1 MTLQSTVNDKQAFG
15 NIGAFYDDSPRRVA
29 PYVLDAACPV
39 GNACTLVALAEG
51 HCTKGGSGAFG
62 GILVN
67 GHEYVKE
74 GLAASLDVPAGTN
87 VQLCT
92 MGHVVV
98 KTTTAASVGYVAA
111 FNDTTGAIEAYAA
124 SGSVPSG
131 STLIPNAKFVFVSAA
146 QDGLAVLELT

>member
-15 NIGAFYDDSPRRVA
+15 NVGAFYDDSPRRVA
-29 PYVLDAACPV
+29 PYVIDVNATV
-39 GNACTLVALAEG
+39 GCACTLVAASEG
-51 HCTKGGSGAFG
+51 HATLGGSGLFG

-67 GHEYVKE
+67 GHEYVKD
-74 GLAASLDVPAGTN
+74 GLGASLTVPAGSN

-98 KTTTAASVGYVAA
+98 EATTAASVGDVAA
-111 FNDTTGAIEAYAA
+111 FNDTTGAIEAYASSA
-124 SGSVPSG
+124 SVPSG

-146 QDGLAVLELT
+146 QNGLAVLELT